1 MFQWYIKQYGLQGNG
16 AGPVGASPYQ
26 LMLLTPGIAGMT
38 KNAGVWLKDYVSLA
52 AAKTSAVALFAAETG
67 GTSGTFSLD
76 TTSASW
82 VDTYPLDG
90 AATAPESL
98 SILFTPTF

>member
-1 MFQWYIKQYGLQGNG
+1 MFQWYIKQHGLQGNG
-16 AGPVGASPYQ
+16 QGPTGSLPYQ

-52 AAKTSAVALFAAETG
+52 AAKTSAVALFAAET
-67 GTSGTFSLD
+67 SGTTSLD
-76 TTSASW
+76 TTTSSW

-98 SILFTPTF
+98 SILFSPTF